1 MCDEPG
7 KQVTMAIKWCRER
20 VQRAHWSLG
29 GLRVGLAPFWGGE
42 DGRRRRPAQPVLFCQ
57 VLRQKLQSLHGVG
70 ALLPEHH
77 HTGLMLLVVACGVGS
92 SAV

>member
-1 MCDEPG
+1 MVQGKGPEGPLVPG
-7 KQVTMAIKWCRER
+7 GAKGGAC
-20 VQRAHWSLG
+20 ALLG
-29 GLRVGLAPFWGGE
+29 RGGRPPSPSCAASAGLPSAE
-42 DGRRRRPAQPVLFCQ
+42 TEAAE
-57 VLRQKLQSLHGVG
+57 SAGVG